1 MLQQNE
7 RADEVPAA
15 PGSTDA
21 QCAAA
26 PASIAE
32 AAVDEPP
39 RVVTSEAA
47 DQAKEDESTAETAEM
62 PSKDVVWRKRRERRT
77 PRLSLRKLSR
87 KARQWKRQRQ
97 ANRAATNL
105 LQTSRLHL
113 PTRASPA
120 TKSPLGM
127 LLAMRSS
134 ERAPPRLRRRTLLW
148 IPKLQSRS
156 QMQMQMTQRQS
167 NSQVRRR

>member
-1 MLQQNE
+1 MLQQTSE
-7 RADEVPAA
+7 RMRFPRHPVLPTHNVLLRLPRSPRLQSMSHQEW
-15 PGSTDA
+15 SRRKQLTKRRKTN
-21 QCAAA
+21 Q
-26 PASIAE
+26 
-32 AAVDEPP
+32 PP
-39 RVVTSEAA
+39 RPPRCRPKTLY
-47 DQAKEDESTAETAEM
+47 
-62 PSKDVVWRKRRERRT
+62 WRKRRERRT